1 MVDEDSGTDAGGSAA
16 RMDAAR
22 SSEVSWG
29 DEYDSES
36 RLGVEDVIDTGGVE
50 EVEDAERWGGC
61 LVYHL
66 WDKTFTVDDMEKG
79 CRFPTDLVQPPSMII
94 DELISDTQEYTAWG
108 DPLFWALSTES
119 GPGQDQG
126 EPAIGIWR

>member
-36 RLGVEDVIDTGGVE
+36 RLGVEDVMDTGGVE

-61 LVYHL
+61 LVYH
-66 WDKTFTVDDMEKG
+66 
-79 CRFPTDLVQPPSMII
+79 LVQPPSMII